1 MKKWIFGVLMA
12 VVLCGLTGCFE
23 DDSKEKAKEVIFENQ
38 SRYTV
43 NVISLTIEWGSFA
56 LAPGQRVKL
65 KDIENVDYRYE
76 PTWKV
81 QEGSAS
87 TVRYIVFVDA
97 LPGIG
102 G

>member
-1 MKKWIFGVLMA
+1 MKKWIYSVLMA

-38 SRYTV
+38 SRFTV
-43 NVISLTIEWGSFA
+43 NVISLTIEWGSFG

-65 KDIENVDYRYE
+65 KNIENVDYRYE
-76 PTWKV
+76 PSWRV

-87 TVRYIVFVDA
+87 TPRYIVFVDSPPQSG
-97 LPGIG
+97 L
-102 G
+102 